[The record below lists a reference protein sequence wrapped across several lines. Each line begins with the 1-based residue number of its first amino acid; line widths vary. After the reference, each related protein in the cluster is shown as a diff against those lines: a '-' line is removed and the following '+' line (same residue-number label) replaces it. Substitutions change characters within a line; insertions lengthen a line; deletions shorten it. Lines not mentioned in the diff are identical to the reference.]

1 LQKVDRLLDTYILQL
16 LVAVGAKIILENNY
30 TKATFVRDIAL
41 GGPPKVDVR
50 KRGRG
55 GGRAKTDICGQGGLG
70 GQKIQIFC
78 GRLLWKAPYGGC
90 VSALPIHLFTL
101 IINLCCDRV

>member
-1 LQKVDRLLDTYILQL
+1 MQL

-70 GQKIQIFC
+70 GSKNSNFLRTSFMESPLHGFDDVCFGSICFSNYKSCVFC
-78 GRLLWKAPYGGC
+78 RSFEKA
-90 VSALPIHLFTL
+90 
-101 IINLCCDRV
+101 